1 MYGPTQKIQPCARA
15 SMHVCV
21 HTAKCVASKEGPVC
35 TKAAELSKTTGLR
48 NTVVAT
54 MWQIQGRDTTHAC
67 VGGGLQSCTHDSLRS
82 ARGDIPP
89 PERAVTHYART
100 AVCTRFVYVCV
111 CVCVCGCV
119 WCPLRGQGRPEIC
132 LKWDSGVL
140 DRCIPQYSWCIP
152 HRTCESRV
160 PGGGTIQ
167 NYCRSG
173 GNLVLPFDT
182 LVRSGP
188 PCSSCGCL
196 CFRKSLTSRKMEGL
210 RSEKKTGM
218 HRLLCWRSDMLYWER
233 EWA

>member
-1 MYGPTQKIQPCARA
+1 MIASTFTTIFSFRPTLLCIISSDGCMYGPTQKIQPCARA

-111 CVCVCGCV
+111 CVQLICHGLNQQEVS
-119 WCPLRGQGRPEIC
+119 RGR
-132 LKWDSGVL
+132 
-140 DRCIPQYSWCIP
+140 
-152 HRTCESRV
+152 
-160 PGGGTIQ
+160 
-167 NYCRSG
+167 
-173 GNLVLPFDT
+173 
-182 LVRSGP
+182 
-188 PCSSCGCL
+188 
-196 CFRKSLTSRKMEGL
+196 
-210 RSEKKTGM
+210 EK
-218 HRLLCWRSDMLYWER
+218 Y
-233 EWA
+233 

>member
-1 MYGPTQKIQPCARA
+1 MASQVLQVWRRMTMPAIFGSQLRKPAALARA
-15 SMHVCV
+15 HV
-21 HTAKCVASKEGPVC
+21 
-35 TKAAELSKTTGLR
+35 
-48 NTVVAT
+48 
-54 MWQIQGRDTTHAC
+54 
-67 VGGGLQSCTHDSLRS
+67 
-82 ARGDIPP
+82 
-89 PERAVTHYART
+89 RAPGFVL
-100 AVCTRFVYVCV
+100 VLFFVYVCV